1 MRRVMRHLSAIDSE
15 GLPTAF
21 CFKKVK
27 GLERVSSKRTN
38 TLGLQAAVGNI
49 TLKEALQAAYSQ
61 GIFDA
66 SLAANLKEGGV

>member
-1 MRRVMRHLSAIDSE
+1 MDHLAAIDSE
-15 GLPTAF
+15 GLPTDF

-27 GLERVSSKRTN
+27 GLERIASKRTN
-38 TLGLQAAVGNI
+38 MLGLQAAVGNI

-66 SLAANLKEGGV
+66 SLSSNLRE